1 MILLYNYQ
9 IMLKIKCE
17 KKLAKLS
24 EGFIL
29 AWGK

>member
-1 MILLYNYQ
+1 MVLLYNYE
-9 IMLKIKCE
+9 IIVKIKCE

-29 AWGK
+29 A